1 MKKKISLGILLCF
14 TASLVMAQV
23 KTVVFPFENNSDDS
37 TIEWLGYGLEVLLED
52 SLNGIPLADRM
63 DAVDSMDVPDT
74 SNLTLATRL
83 IIARKL
89 GADSL
94 LTGSFSVAKDEISI
108 QFTRYDIDKL
118 VQKTEK
124 CKVSMTGFPANLSPF
139 IRDQIGG
146 EYRYPESFTGH
157 QFEAYVRG
165 MLRGIAN
172 TDFKA
177 IIKLAGKVADCEPP
191 SRNLGN
197 LLYNSGKF
205 EAALVYLKRLPE
217 SDIPG
222 LFRSGMCCVE
232 LKDYADGLIF
242 FLQTLRSER
251 SMASVVNAAGC
262 LVALQ
267 HPVEAET
274 FLDTVPGVGGDV
286 DPVVLFDRAV
296 VAAEQGKWDDA
307 LNILSCYVSSFR
319 ITDET
324 KQLAAFCCGKCN
336 CTHPLCS
343 EGTEEVNGN
352 HENVDPMSFYQFSE
366 GEKGTDE
373 ALDLKEIKELYLAKA
388 AQALKSGSKKE
399 AIDALQKILYL
410 DPLQRDA
417 LKLLCEQC
425 EDESACKKLK
435 ALLPEAATKP

>member
-1 MKKKISLGILLCF
+1 MKKKISLLALLCF
-14 TASLVMAQV
+14 LSSQLMAQG
-23 KTVVFPFENNSDDS
+23 KTVVFPFENHSKDS
-37 TIEWLGYGLEVLLED
+37 KIEWLGYGLEVLLED
-52 SLNGIPLADRM
+52 SLHGIPLADRM
-63 DAVDSMDVPDT
+63 DAVDGMDVPDT
-74 SNLTLATRL
+74 DNLTLATKL

-89 GADSL
+89 GADNL
-94 LTGSFSVAKDEISI
+94 LTGSFSVEKDEISI

-118 VQKTEK
+118 VQKTGK

-172 TDFKA
+172 TDFKE
-177 IIKLAGKVADCEPP
+177 IIKLAGKVADCEPLN
-191 SRNLGN
+191 RNLGN

-217 SDIPG
+217 SDIHG

-232 LKDYADGLIF
+232 LKNYADGLIF
-242 FLQTLRSER
+242 FLQTLKSER

-274 FLDTVPGVGGDV
+274 FLDTVPGADEDV

-296 VAAEQGKWDDA
+296 VEAGQEKWSDA
-307 LNILSCYVSSFR
+307 LNTLGRYVSSFR
-319 ITDET
+319 ITDEA

-336 CTHPLCS
+336 CTHPLCA
-343 EGTEEVNGN
+343 EGTEEMNKN
-352 HENVDPMSFYQFSE
+352 QENMEPVSFYQFSE

-373 ALDLKEIKELYLAKA
+373 AVDLKEIKELYFAKA

-410 DPLQRDA
+410 DPLQKDA

-425 EDESACKKLK
+425 EDESACKKL
-435 ALLPEAATKP
+435 ATLEPAPKVP

>member
-1 MKKKISLGILLCF
+1 
-14 TASLVMAQV
+14 
-23 KTVVFPFENNSDDS
+23 
-37 TIEWLGYGLEVLLED
+37 
-52 SLNGIPLADRM
+52 
-63 DAVDSMDVPDT
+63 
-74 SNLTLATRL
+74 
-83 IIARKL
+83 
-89 GADSL
+89 
-94 LTGSFSVAKDEISI
+94 
-108 QFTRYDIDKL
+108 
-118 VQKTEK
+118 
-124 CKVSMTGFPANLSPF
+124 
-139 IRDQIGG
+139 
-146 EYRYPESFTGH
+146 
-157 QFEAYVRG
+157 
-165 MLRGIAN
+165 
-172 TDFKA
+172 
-177 IIKLAGKVADCEPP
+177 
-191 SRNLGN
+191 
-197 LLYNSGKF
+197 
-205 EAALVYLKRLPE
+205 
-217 SDIPG
+217 
-222 LFRSGMCCVE
+222 
-232 LKDYADGLIF
+232 
-242 FLQTLRSER
+242 
-251 SMASVVNAAGC
+251 VVNAAGC

-336 CTHPLCS
+336 CTHPLCA